1 MYKFTFTLLLALISL
16 LISLL
21 LRDDSALAAPK
32 RAILQNLPTP
42 ITILEVQDGDSELV
56 KFTETG
62 SIGVVRTACIDT
74 PELPHNAREKSLK
87 DPIALTQF
95 KWASL
100 AKTAAVGWL
109 KAATTISATIVD
121 YDMRYGRNVAQVL
134 VDGEDLGLKLVSEG
148 YAYTFPKYLDRCA
161 NASAMTTAEQSAREQ
176 KLGIH
181 SEPVMMP
188 DEFRKA
194 VAKMQ

>member
-1 MYKFTFTLLLALISL
+1 
-16 LISLL
+16 
-21 LRDDSALAAPK
+21 
-32 RAILQNLPTP
+32 
-42 ITILEVQDGDSELV
+42 LEVQDGDSELV
-56 KFTETG
+56 KFIQTG

-87 DPIALTQF
+87 DPIAVTQF
-95 KWASL
+95 KWANA
-100 AKTAAVGWL
+100 AKNAASQWL

-121 YDMRYGRNVAQVL
+121 YDMRYGRNVAQIS
-134 VDGEDLGLKLVSEG
+134 VDGEDLGRKLVAEG
-148 YAYTFPKYLDRCA
+148 YAYTFPKYLDRCI
-161 NASAMTTAEQSAREQ
+161 NATAMTEAQESAREQ

-181 SEPVMMP
+181 SEPVMVP